1 MIATDVLSLN
11 PTMIRFHPTTIT
23 KGSLLLLTCSSR
35 RRFLIFFL
43 CSLCLL
49 LIRSR
54 STFLSIKSASRIK
67 SRDSATEIP
76 PTWRLW
82 LSLRGTGSSVSLDDS
97 GLPVWSRGA
106 PSIVTGC
113 KLSIDSNA
121 VLSMGGL
128 DPYYFLSLKGNF
140 WNLSFMG
147 TKCWKINILITR
159 LRTRNAFRVVWEHF
173 HVSGKKAHFVSIRF
187 LYEEHVISICTV
199 NIPCQSKNPRCLYQ

>member
-1 MIATDVLSLN
+1 MVFALISSENRKYLFCFTLTVRLLCHLGSLQLTSGLGEKASFILTLIMIATDVLSLN

-23 KGSLLLLTCSSR
+23 RGSLLLLTCSSR

-121 VLSMGGL
+121 VLSMGA
-128 DPYYFLSLKGNF
+128 
-140 WNLSFMG
+140 W
-147 TKCWKINILITR
+147 ILIT
-159 LRTRNAFRVVWEHF
+159 
-173 HVSGKKAHFVSIRF
+173 SY
-187 LYEEHVISICTV
+187 LYKGISEI
-199 NIPCQSKNPRCLYQ
+199 

>member
-11 PTMIRFHPTTIT
+11 PTMIRFHPKTIT

-159 LRTRNAFRVVWEHF
+159 LRTRTF
-173 HVSGKKAHFVSIRF
+173 HVSRKKAHFVSIRF
-187 LYEEHVISICTV
+187 LYEEDVISICTV

>member
-159 LRTRNAFRVVWEHF
+159 LRTRTF
-173 HVSGKKAHFVSIRF
+173 HVSRKKANFVSIRF
-187 LYEEHVISICTV
+187 LYEEDVISICTV